1 MTQANDIVIVS
12 GVRTAIGTFNGS
24 LKHTHQHDLGPPSF
38 AKRSPAPGLR
48 RRISTKRSSATSGKS
63 PKAVLSPASVS
74 CARGSR
80 RRAPPIPLTASAA
93 PDFRPWRTA

>member
-24 LKHTHQHDLGPPSF
+24 LKHTHQHDLG
-38 AKRSPAPGLR
+38 AAVIREAIARAGIAPQD
-48 RRISTKRSSATSGKS
+48 IDETIVGKS
-63 PKAVLSPASVS
+63 PKAVLSPASAN

-80 RRAPPIPLTASAA
+80 RRAPPIPLTASVV

>member
-24 LKHTHQHDLGPPSF
+24 LNIPISMTLGPPSF

-63 PKAVLSPASVS
+63 PKAVLSPASAN

-80 RRAPPIPLTASAA
+80 RRAPPIPLTASVV

>member
-24 LKHTHQHDLGPPSF
+24 LKHTHQHDLEQRSF
-38 AKRSPAPGLR
+38 AKRSTAPGLR

-63 PKAVLSPASVS
+63 PKAALSPASAS
-74 CARGSR
+74 YGRGSR
-80 RRAPPIPLTASAA
+80 RRTLPIRLTASAA

>member
-24 LKHTHQHDLGPPSF
+24 LKHTHQHDLG
-38 AKRSPAPGLR
+38 AAVIREAIARAGIA

-63 PKAVLSPASVS
+63 PKAVLSPASAN

-80 RRAPPIPLTASAA
+80 RRAPPIPLTASVV

>member
-24 LKHTHQHDLGPPSF
+24 LKHTHQHDLG
-38 AKRSPAPGLR
+38 AAVIREAIARAGLR
-48 RRISTKRSSATSGKS
+48 RRISTKRSSATLGKS